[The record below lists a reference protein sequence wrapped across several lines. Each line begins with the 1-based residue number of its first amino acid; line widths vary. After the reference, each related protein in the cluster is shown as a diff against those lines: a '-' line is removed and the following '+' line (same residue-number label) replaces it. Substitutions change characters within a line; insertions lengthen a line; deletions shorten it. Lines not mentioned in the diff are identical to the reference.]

1 MGSPAVTIDLPRT
14 SAFAALLIVIAGYAL
29 VFRPL
34 EAQIGERYVEID
46 AVRVALEHSL
56 TMAGRIPTLERERI
70 GLEMQLRRVH
80 LGDRRAA
87 TVDRFLRTVAGISAR
102 DDVAVES
109 VAAGFRPPPAAT
121 AGAAQAPLLEELP
134 LEMTLRGQYRD
145 VIRAARDLNDADAA
159 ARITLAS
166 LGNAD
171 RRHDALPQLN
181 AAFHVT
187 LLREADDQT
196 PRVPHTL

>member
-1 MGSPAVTIDLPRT
+1 MGSPAVMFDLPRA

-34 EAQIGERYVEID
+34 EALVGERYVQID
-46 AVRVALEHSL
+46 TARAALERSL
-56 TMAGRIPTLERERI
+56 TMAGRIPALERERI
-70 GLEMQLRRVH
+70 GLETQLRRVH

-87 TVDRFLRTVAGISAR
+87 TVDRFLRVVAGISTR

-109 VAAGFRPPPAAT
+109 VAAGFRPPPAVA
-121 AGAAQAPLLEELP
+121 AGVAQAPLLEELP
-134 LEMTLRGQYRD
+134 LDVTLRGRYRD

-171 RRHDALPQLN
+171 RRHGVLPQLN

-196 PRVPHTL
+196 PHAPHAL

>member
-1 MGSPAVTIDLPRT
+1 MGSPAVTFDLPRT
-14 SAFAALLIVIAGYAL
+14 SAFAALLIVITGYAL

-34 EAQIGERYVEID
+34 EALVGERYVEID
-46 AVRVALEHSL
+46 AARAALEHSL
-56 TMAGRIPTLERERI
+56 TMAARIPTLERERT
-70 GLEMQLRRVH
+70 GLETQLRRVH
-80 LGDRRAA
+80 FGDRRAV
-87 TVDRFLRTVAGISAR
+87 TVDRFLRTVAGVSAR

-109 VAAGFRPPPAAT
+109 VAAGFRPPPAVR
-121 AGAAQAPLLEELP
+121 AGVVQAPLLEEVP
-134 LEMTLRGQYRD
+134 LDVILRGRYRD
-145 VIRAARDLNDADAA
+145 VIRAARDLNDADSA

-171 RRHDALPQLN
+171 RRQGVLPLLN

-196 PRVPHTL
+196 PRVPHAL